1 MMQDC
6 ANQIKLLMTNFD
18 EFDIDPNIQKQ
29 SKEHFVFQKKLK
41 KAPPPPP
48 PKKQGVQSLLAFSLC
63 VVTVTDEH
71 IIISV
76 IINNKHGIYELPHK
90 LPNGLRLRILE
101 NQKILG
107 QSENFIELQPSA
119 HSSSQNEKFFNNSK
133 KLLKNRN

>member
-29 SKEHFVFQKKLK
+29 SKEHFVFQKKPK
-41 KAPPPPP
+41 KAPPP
-48 PKKQGVQSLLAFSLC
+48 KKNTRSSKSTCIC

-71 IIISV
+71 IIIISV

-107 QSENFIELQPSA
+107 QSENFIELQPCA
-119 HSSSQNEKFFNNSK
+119 HSSSQNENFFNNSK